1 MEWSFP
7 LRWHISTWEV
17 PGFRA
22 FWFQIFRLGIL
33 GQYFKGMLHGTS
45 FSVLLL
51 YVKHVFILPFFPTKH
66 MVPCFLHNS
75 KTLGRGRGSARVRYL
90 PLFVSSVFLISS
102 HHRILHK
109 SGVSTLCSLQFGDA
123 ILPPC
128 ITMALVERGGQADL
142 TIGSNSSLC
151 SYSAPEVGIWL
162 TWTGTNRVCPSWG
175 CLYRIRDILMKLPK
189 HKNVLFVKF
198 LMEDGKQRRF
208 ALGPNVEQSL
218 AGHSDRMDWEG

>member
-1 MEWSFP
+1 MLRIRTVSDFNFLVSWKICMHKMKFLWIEPKYGHEILCVSYLPSLHSLKGSHTKYLTSFVIKQSSVEWSFL

-33 GQYFKGMLHGTS
+33 GQYFKGMHHGTS

-109 SGVSTLCSLQFGDA
+109 RVS
-123 ILPPC
+123 P
-128 ITMALVERGGQADL
+128 R
-142 TIGSNSSLC
+142 
-151 SYSAPEVGIWL
+151 SAPCSSE
-162 TWTGTNRVCPSWG
+162 
-175 CLYRIRDILMKLPK
+175 M
-189 HKNVLFVKF
+189 LFF
-198 LMEDGKQRRF
+198 LHASQWHWWKG
-208 ALGPNVEQSL
+208 
-218 AGHSDRMDWEG
+218 EGRQT

>member
-75 KTLGRGRGSARVRYL
+75 KTGERQRLCQSQVLATLCFLSLSYL
-90 PLFVSSVFLISS
+90 FSSQDTSQE
-102 HHRILHK
+102 
-109 SGVSTLCSLQFGDA
+109 GVSTLCSLQFGDA

-151 SYSAPEVGIWL
+151 YTLIQKWASDWPELRQIGSVLPGDVYIEL
-162 TWTGTNRVCPSWG
+162 GT
-175 CLYRIRDILMKLPK
+175 
-189 HKNVLFVKF
+189 F
-198 LMEDGKQRRF
+198 
-208 ALGPNVEQSL
+208 
-218 AGHSDRMDWEG
+218 